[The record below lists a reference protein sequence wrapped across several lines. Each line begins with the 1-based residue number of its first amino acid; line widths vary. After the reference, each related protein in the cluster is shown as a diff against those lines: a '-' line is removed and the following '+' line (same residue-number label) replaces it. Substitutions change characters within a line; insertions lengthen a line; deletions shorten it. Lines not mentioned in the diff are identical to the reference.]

1 MGKETMRSIDGH
13 FTVINEPGTARV
25 LAANLLQRFESM
37 RSPEHIII
45 TETFILEAAKRSHK
59 VLAQSLT
66 QSIATIEKEIES
78 SNAPSETITYA
89 KIEKAQAGVIEA
101 TNHAEKLSTS
111 KNWRKLD
118 RARKHLAK
126 ELEKCG
132 FASLTSYV
140 DFVNSQGVGGAQRR
154 ELFIARDELIASKK
168 LAENSDKSLSA
179 LTPSQIITVLAD
191 VLSRAPRTA
200 VGPLPVIFDDALRNV
215 DVSTKLR
222 AMELLKA
229 HSSHYA
235 TWYITDDPIV
245 LSWAGFVGEIVT
257 QTHRKSD
264 EIFDIDR
271 EIAS

>member
-1 MGKETMRSIDGH
+1 MRTIDGH
-13 FTVINEPGTARV
+13 FTVINEPGSARS
-25 LAANLLQRFESM
+25 LATNLLQRFESM

-45 TETFILEAAKRSHK
+45 TETVIREAAKRAHK

-66 QSIATIEKEIES
+66 QSIATIEKEIGALE
-78 SNAPSETITYA
+78 APPQSCTFA
-89 KIEKAQAGVIEA
+89 KVEKVQADVNEA
-101 TNHAEKLSTS
+101 TNRAEKMSTA

-118 RARKHLAK
+118 RARKRLAK

-132 FASLTSYV
+132 FASLTAYV

-154 ELFIARDELIASKK
+154 ELFIARDELIAQKK
-168 LAENSDKSLSA
+168 LAENSNTSISA

-200 VGPLPVIFDDALRNV
+200 VGPLPVIFDDALRHV

-229 HSSHYA
+229 HASNYA
-235 TWYITDDPIV
+235 TWYITDDPVV
-245 LSWAGFVGEIVT
+245 LSWAGFVGEIT
-257 QTHRKSD
+257 ISQARSSD
-264 EIFDIDR
+264 TVYDIDH